1 MTWVT
6 PYRAIAG
13 LTVVL
18 ALALIG
24 PGRLV
29 ATSQAR
35 GELAR
40 VRVKGTRPSV
50 GQIFIGR
57 GAVYYVAAQTGRRS
71 GYVTRVT
78 AARR

>member
-24 PGRLV
+24 PGWLV

-40 VRVKGTRPSV
+40 
-50 GQIFIGR
+50 
-57 GAVYYVAAQTGRRS
+57 S
-71 GYVTRVT
+71 G
-78 AARR
+78 